1 MSKVKEDE
9 RDHTREK
16 QWGTLL
22 IHLSSIAET
31 SNVGGGKKKKKA
43 AE

>member
-1 MSKVKEDE
+1 MLKVKEEE
-9 RDHTREK
+9 RDHAKEK

-22 IHLSSIAET
+22 IHLSSVPET
-31 SNVGGGKKKKKA
+31 SNVGGGKKKKKS